1 MAYILKKGVKKNAHN
16 IGGNDSSKDDPSDN
30 EEEIE

>member
-16 IGGNDSSKDDPSDN
+16 IGGIDSSKDDPSDN

>member
-1 MAYILKKGVKKNAHN
+1 MACILKKGVKKNAHN
-16 IGGNDSSKDDPSDN
+16 IGGNDSSKDDQSDN